1 MNKHHILE
9 YNNQFDQK
17 HKITEYF
24 YIEKRPVSYT
34 HLDVYKRQ
42 GLGTSCIIP
51 FARVVLPAPVSP
63 TSPSV
68 LPV

>member
-24 YIEKRPVSYT
+24 SIEKRDFICY
-34 HLDVYKRQ
+34 
-42 GLGTSCIIP
+42 IIYRA
-51 FARVVLPAPVSP
+51 F
-63 TSPSV
+63 
-68 LPV
+68 

>member
-24 YIEKRPVSYT
+24 SIEKKAAMNAVFF
-34 HLDVYKRQ
+34 VKRDFI
-42 GLGTSCIIP
+42 CYIIYRA
-51 FARVVLPAPVSP
+51 F
-63 TSPSV
+63 
-68 LPV
+68 